1 MPEPGSGRAELR
13 SAWRANGRLFVAVF
27 VFSLFVNALMLT
39 GPIFM
44 LQVYDRVLGSR
55 SEETLV
61 ALIALV
67 AFLYLMMGLLDY
79 ARGRVMA
86 RAGARFQARLDPRVF
101 SAVLDASRGRDAADP
116 ATKTGLR
123 DLESVQ
129 RLFSSPALMAL
140 FDIPWTPVFIAA
152 IFIFHPWLGIMATAG
167 GLVLVV
173 ITLMNQWLTRRS
185 VEEAQGAGLSAD
197 IFAGRMRDEAELVQ
211 ALGMRGSA
219 YARWLAVR
227 AESLARG
234 ISSSDRTGAFTV
246 ASRTLRL
253 FLQSAILAL
262 GAWLVLL
269 GELTPGAMIAA
280 SILLGRALAPVE
292 QAIGQWP
299 LVQAAARGWQR
310 LSELLEKVPPR
321 TPRTALPKPRAILEA
336 RQISVIPPGERHAT
350 LRAVSF
356 RLEPGQAM
364 GVIGPSGAGKSTLA
378 RAIIGAWAPAG
389 GSLRLDGAT
398 LDQYEPDV
406 LSQHIG
412 YLPQKVSLFDGTIAE
427 NIARL
432 AQAPDAAAVVAAAKR
447 AAVHDMIVEMP
458 AGYDTPVA
466 STGSRLSGGQI
477 QRIGLARALYGDP
490 VILVLDEPNANLD
503 NEGSIALNQ
512 VVREMKAG
520 GKAAIIMAHR
530 PAAIRECDTLL
541 VLEAGQRRAFGP
553 RDEVLREMVA
563 NHADIRPSLDGAPA
577 AASGAARDGREGAR

>member
-13 SAWRANGRLFVAVF
+13 SAWRANSRLFAAVF

-39 GPIFM
+39 GPLFM

-86 RAGARFQARLDPRVF
+86 RAGARFQVRLDPRVF
-101 SAVLDASRGRDAADP
+101 SAVLDASRGRNAGDP
-116 ATKTGLR
+116 AVRTGLR

-129 RLFSSPALMAL
+129 RLFSSPALMAV
-140 FDIPWTPVFIAA
+140 FDIPWTPVFLAA
-152 IFIFHPWLGIMATAG
+152 IFIFHTWLGLLAVTG
-167 GLVLVV
+167 GAVLIV

-197 IFAGRMRDEAELVQ
+197 IFAGRMRDESELVQ
-211 ALGMRGSA
+211 ALGMRGAA

-227 AESLARG
+227 SESLSRS
-234 ISSSDRTGAFTV
+234 ISSSDRTGGFAV

-299 LVQAAARGWQR
+299 LVQAAMRGWHR
-310 LSELLEKVPPR
+310 LSGLLDQVPPPQ
-321 TPRTALPKPRAILEA
+321 PRTALPKPRAILEA
-336 RQISVIPPGERHAT
+336 RQVSVIPPGERHAT
-350 LRAVSF
+350 LRSVSF
-356 RLEPGQAM
+356 RLEPGQAL
-364 GVIGPSGAGKSTLA
+364 GVIGSSGAGKSTLA
-378 RAIIGAWAPAG
+378 RAIIGVWPPAG
-389 GSLRLDGAT
+389 GSMRLDGAT

-406 LSQHIG
+406 LARHLG

-432 AQAPDAAAVVAAAKR
+432 AQTPDSEAVIAAAKR
-447 AAVHDMIVEMP
+447 TAVHDMIVEMP
-458 AGYDTPVA
+458 QGYDTPVSA
-466 STGSRLSGGQI
+466 TGSRLSGGQI
-477 QRIGLARALYGDP
+477 QRIGLARALYYDP

-512 VVREMKAG
+512 VVREMKAEA
-520 GKAAIIMAHR
+520 KAVIIMAHR

-541 VLEAGQRRAFGP
+541 VLDGGQRRAFGP

-563 NHADIRPSLDGAPA
+563 NHADIRPALGGAQQEP
-577 AASGAARDGREGAR
+577 GAARDSREGKL